1 MANNPRHPERESNE
15 TGQATRRAAEQST
28 QNGRTMVEEAE
39 RTARAGAEAVRRN
52 AETVSSQWRSN
63 SDLAGRIAERS
74 IDRFSKMFGLGS
86 DTARQTI
93 ERSSSNLQA
102 LMESTT
108 IIAGGFQNVSG
119 EWMRFV
125 QSRFEDNLEHF
136 DDLMG
141 CRTFQECVARQTE
154 IVRDNF
160 EAFLHSVRRAS
171 ELSTQV
177 ADDAVR
183 KVGDATL
190 APR

>member
-1 MANNPRHPERESNE
+1 MANHPRQSERESNE
-15 TGQATRRAAEQST
+15 AGQATRRAAEQST
-28 QNGRTMVEEAE
+28 QNSRTMVEEAE
-39 RTARAGAEAVRRN
+39 RTARAGAEAARRN
-52 AETVSSQWRSN
+52 AETMSSHWRSN

-93 ERSSSNLQA
+93 ERSSGNLQA

-108 IIAGGFQNVSG
+108 IIAGGLQNVSG

-125 QSRFEDNLEHF
+125 QSRFEDNMDHF

-141 CRTFQECVARQTE
+141 CRTLQECVARQTE
-154 IVRDNF
+154 MVRDNF

>member
-15 TGQATRRAAEQST
+15 TGQATRRAAEQTT
-28 QNGRTMVEEAE
+28 QNSRTMVEEAE
-39 RTARAGAEAVRRN
+39 RTARAGAEAVRRS

-141 CRTFQECVARQTE
+141 CRTLQECVARQTE
-154 IVRDNF
+154 MMRDNF